1 MGAFPSAT
9 DGPASF
15 FFFPIMLL
23 LLLPTNLSKNIFSA
37 HFFLCRA
44 IILFRVFN
52 GECLN
57 VPFSQ
62 NNGL

>member
-15 FFFPIMLL
+15 SFFPYIILL

-37 HFFLCRA
+37 HFSFYAGLLSSFACSTA
-44 IILFRVFN
+44 
-52 GECLN
+52 N
-57 VPFSQ
+57 V
-62 NNGL
+62 

>member
-15 FFFPIMLL
+15 SFFPYIILLLLL

-37 HFFLCRA
+37 HFSFYAGLLSSFACSTA
-44 IILFRVFN
+44 
-52 GECLN
+52 N
-57 VPFSQ
+57 V
-62 NNGL
+62 